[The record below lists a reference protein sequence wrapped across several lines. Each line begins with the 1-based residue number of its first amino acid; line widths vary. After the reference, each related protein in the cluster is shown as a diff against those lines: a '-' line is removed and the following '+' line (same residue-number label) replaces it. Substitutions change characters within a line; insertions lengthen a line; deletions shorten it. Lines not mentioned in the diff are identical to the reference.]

1 MELITPSLGLLFWSL
16 IIFVILLFI
25 LTKFAWKP
33 IVGALEEREKFISD
47 ALDQANKAKEEMSKL
62 KSENEALLMQARQE
76 RDKILKD
83 AQTVAVATIAEAK
96 EKAQVEAD
104 KMVANARL
112 QITNEKNNAITEL
125 KNLVA
130 TTSVQIAEQIVKK
143 NLSSDSSQKELI
155 DTYLKE
161 SKFN

>member
-1 MELITPSLGLLFWSL
+1 MELITPSLGLLFWSA
-16 IIFVILLFI
+16 IIFAILLFI

-33 IVGALEEREKFISD
+33 IVGALEEREKFIADS
-47 ALDQANKAKEEMSKL
+47 LDQANKAKEEMAKL
-62 KSENEALLMQARQE
+62 KSENEALLAQARQE

-83 AQTVAVATIAEAK
+83 AQTVANSTISEAK
-96 EKAQVEAD
+96 DKALIEAEK
-104 KMVANARL
+104 MISNARM
-112 QITNEKNNAITEL
+112 QIVNEKNAAITEL

-155 DTYLKE
+155 DSYLKD

>member
-1 MELITPSLGLLFWSL
+1 MELITPSIGLLFWSL

-83 AQTVAVATIAEAK
+83 AQTVAAATIAEAK
-96 EKAQVEAD
+96 DKAQIEAD
-104 KMVANARL
+104 KMVANARM

>member
-1 MELITPSLGLLFWSL
+1 MELITPSIGLLFWSL

-33 IVGALEEREKFISD
+33 IVGALEEREKFISE

-83 AQTVAVATIAEAK
+83 AQTVAAATIAEAK
-96 EKAQVEAD
+96 DKAQIEAD
-104 KMVANARL
+104 KMVANARM

>member
-1 MELITPSLGLLFWSL
+1 MELITPSLGLLFWSA
-16 IIFVILLFI
+16 IIFATLLFI

-62 KSENEALLMQARQE
+62 KSDNEALLLQARQE

-83 AQTVAVATIAEAK
+83 AQTVAAATMAEAK
-96 EKAQVEAD
+96 EKAQSESD

-112 QITNEKNNAITEL
+112 QIINEKNAAILEL

-130 TTSVQIAEQIVKK
+130 TTSLEIAEQIMKK
-143 NLSSDSSQKELI
+143 DLSSESSQKDLI
-155 DTYLKE
+155 DAYLKE